1 MSLCSCHC
9 FCKNLFQHG
18 AFIERYLCLFPCR
31 RPCLP
36 VGGPSRRGSWGQE
49 PTTWWPSLPSIP
61 TVWASPSPQNS
72 EPVSG
77 KSQEDKCD
85 LRESTQKTSLYY
97 HYVQGL
103 YQGSPVY
110 VWTRQGSSLCLWV
123 GIGPRLPCK
132 ATDSP
137 TDQEVRRT
145 HTETHTDP
153 WSKTIWPQWLL
164 LWVVVILVGWEAIL
178 ATKAFCFCGTMEVHF
193 SLCRASMDHPA
204 PDVSLVTWLL
214 DMWITCPL
222 QCSWVMD
229 WWY

>member
-1 MSLCSCHC
+1 MSLCSCHG

-18 AFIERYLCLFPCR
+18 AFIERYLCLFPRR

-49 PTTWWPSLPSIP
+49 PTTWWLSLPSIP
-61 TVWASPSPQNS
+61 TVWASLSPQNS

-77 KSQEDKCD
+77 KSQEDKCE

-145 HTETHTDP
+145 HTQRHTLILDP
-153 WSKTIWPQWLL
+153 KPSGRSRCYCEWLSLWWGEKPFWPQKLFAFVSRWRSIFLCAVPSCTILLRMSL
-164 LWVVVILVGWEAIL
+164 LWHGCWTFE
-178 ATKAFCFCGTMEVHF
+178 
-193 SLCRASMDHPA
+193 
-204 PDVSLVTWLL
+204 
-214 DMWITCPL
+214 
-222 QCSWVMD
+222 
-229 WWY
+229 

>member
-1 MSLCSCHC
+1 M
-9 FCKNLFQHG
+9 
-18 AFIERYLCLFPCR
+18 
-31 RPCLP
+31 
-36 VGGPSRRGSWGQE
+36 
-49 PTTWWPSLPSIP
+49 PSIP
-61 TVWASPSPQNS
+61 TVWASLSPQNS

-77 KSQEDKCD
+77 KSQEDKCE

-145 HTETHTDP
+145 HTQRHTLILDP
-153 WSKTIWPQWLL
+153 KPSGRSGCYCEWLS
-164 LWVVVILVGWEAIL
+164 LWWGEKPFWR
-178 ATKAFCFCGTMEVHF
+178 MEVHF
-193 SLCRASMDHPA
+193 SLCCAFMDHPV

-214 DMWITCPL
+214 NI
-222 QCSWVMD
+222 
-229 WWY
+229 